1 MTEQTTNQTATDRL
15 KAMLNTC
22 QICDVPLIEAIRE
35 RVDDGE
41 SVSSVCRELEDYQ
54 IDQHGAAAFSASALR
69 KRYQRINGTA
79 GTNVP
84 TNRVTRN
91 RQSNTDP
98 EINQI
103 RELLMNIDAD
113 KLEAAVKWIGSFPE
127 DYEWLFYPHIDPR
140 SKDRLSQ
147 LESLLDSA
155 GMILRLKYQLMA
167 Y

>member
-15 KAMLNTC
+15 KGMLDTC
-22 QICDVPLIEAIRE
+22 QICDVPLIEAIQE
-35 RVDDGE
+35 RVDNGE

-54 IDQHGAAAFSASALR
+54 IDQHGAAVFSASALR

-91 RQSNTDP
+91 RQSNSDL

-103 RELLMNIDAD
+103 RELLMNVDAD
-113 KLEAAVKWIGSFPE
+113 NLEAAVEGIGSLPE
-127 DYEWLFYPHIDPR
+127 DYEWLFTPRKYPR

-147 LESLLDSA
+147 LETLLDVA
-155 GMILRLKYQLMA
+155 GMILRLKEQLNA